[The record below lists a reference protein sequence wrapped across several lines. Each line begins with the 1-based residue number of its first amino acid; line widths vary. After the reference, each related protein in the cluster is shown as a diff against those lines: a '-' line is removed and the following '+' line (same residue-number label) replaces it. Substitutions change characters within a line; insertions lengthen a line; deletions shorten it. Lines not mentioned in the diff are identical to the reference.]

1 MKEVLSMKVA
11 ILYEVIREVKVDL
24 PDEVIDE
31 LDFQAMW
38 DKIHEFDP
46 ETNCDGEILQVV
58 DVNTKEEY
66 YC

>member
-1 MKEVLSMKVA
+1 MKVA

-24 PDEVIDE
+24 PDEVIDG

-38 DKIHEFDP
+38 DKIHELDP

-58 DVNTKEEY
+58 DVNTKEE
-66 YC
+66 

>member
-1 MKEVLSMKVA
+1 MKVS
-11 ILYEVIREVKVDL
+11 ILYEVVRDVKVDL
-24 PDEVIDE
+24 PDEVIDN

-38 DKIHEFDP
+38 DKIHEIDP
-46 ETNCDGEILQVV
+46 EANYESEILQVV

>member
-38 DKIHEFDP
+38 NKIHELDP

>member
-1 MKEVLSMKVA
+1 MKVS
-11 ILYEVIREVKVDL
+11 ILYEVVRDVKVDL
-24 PDEVIDE
+24 PDEVIDN

-38 DKIHEFDP
+38 DKIYEIDP
-46 ETNCDGEILQVV
+46 EANCEGEILQVV

>member
-1 MKEVLSMKVA
+1 MKVA
-11 ILYEVIREVKVDL
+11 IVYEVIREIKVDL

-38 DKIHEFDP
+38 DKIHELDP
-46 ETNCDGEILQVV
+46 ETNCCDGEILQVV

>member
-11 ILYEVIREVKVDL
+11 IVYEVIREIKVDL

-31 LDFQAMW
+31 LDFQAMG
-38 DKIHEFDP
+38 DKIHELDP
-46 ETNCDGEILQVV
+46 ETNCEGEILQVI

>member
-1 MKEVLSMKVA
+1 MKVA
-11 ILYEVIREVKVDL
+11 IVYEVIREIKVDL
-24 PDEVIDE
+24 PDEVIDN

-38 DKIHEFDP
+38 DKIRELDP
-46 ETNCDGEILQVV
+46 QANCDGEILQVV

>member
-1 MKEVLSMKVA
+1 MKEVLCMKVA

-24 PDEVIDE
+24 PNEVIDE

-38 DKIHEFDP
+38 DKIHELDP

>member
-1 MKEVLSMKVA
+1 MKVS
-11 ILYEVIREVKVDL
+11 ILYEVVNDVNIDKTEEVNKN
-24 PDEVIDE
+24 

-38 DKIHEFDP
+38 DNINEIDP
-46 ETNCDGEILQVV
+46 EANCEGEILQVV

>member
-1 MKEVLSMKVA
+1 MKVA
-11 ILYEVIREVKVDL
+11 IMYEITREVKVDL
-24 PDEVIDE
+24 PDEVIDN

-38 DKIHEFDP
+38 DKIQELDP
-46 ETNCDGEILQVV
+46 EAKCGDEILQVV